1 MSCVLLLYN
10 CKGSPIGFGEKVKV
24 KFDSG
29 PLGFYRVVFLTG
41 VEDVIIGPYSP
52 SAHVS
57 NIWSGSCS
65 AAEALVPPSPSSNHS
80 DTSNLVQHLPK
91 TVKPLQVHT

>member
-65 AAEALVPPSPSSNHS
+65 AAEALVQ
-80 DTSNLVQHLPK
+80 DYI
-91 TVKPLQVHT
+91 TVSVLQITRRASQ